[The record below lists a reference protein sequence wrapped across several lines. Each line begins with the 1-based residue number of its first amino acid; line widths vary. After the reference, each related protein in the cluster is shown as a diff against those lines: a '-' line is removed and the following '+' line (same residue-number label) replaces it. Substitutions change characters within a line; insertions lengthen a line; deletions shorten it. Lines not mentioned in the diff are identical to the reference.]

1 MSRGQRA
8 TLFAA
13 VFFATVGVAMWA
25 STLPSIGGFFL
36 GMGWVLVL
44 VEISKWEGSVERP
57 VQGPRGVVLIPP
69 PPMTIDE
76 RKRVSEDYRANH
88 DVRDLATLPC
98 RYGCTDPATCRFPH
112 ADCPHCIRAREAAAG
127 APLLTLVGR
136 EFDGG

>member
-44 VEISKWEGSVERP
+44 VEIAKWEGSLERP
-57 VQGPRGVVLIPP
+57 TPRPTEAIPREMWTQGSR
-69 PPMTIDE
+69 
-76 RKRVSEDYRANH
+76 RQAQEDYSRNH
-88 DVRDLATLPC
+88 DIRDLATLPC
-98 RYGCTDPATCRFPH
+98 RYGCKDPVTCPFGH
-112 ADCPHCIRAREAAAG
+112 HDCPHCIDARESVPART
-127 APLLTLVGR
+127 LRLVGHLP
-136 EFDGG
+136 EPDGR